1 MAIFQRFAW
10 LRAPGLK
17 MKRQSQNFHPPWGIG
32 ILSFYFSQF
41 FIIKIYIKKKKC
53 RERNHSLSSCSYF
66 QMENSWKF
74 KRKHKIEGILC
85 PFPVTLKAGTQ
96 TKRVDEGRFILG
108 ATSKTL
114 TCPLHPS
121 QVPLYNRHKA
131 LDAEC
136 PYVGDNSP
144 FTEEE
149 QEKPK

>member
-1 MAIFQRFAW
+1 
-10 LRAPGLK
+10 
-17 MKRQSQNFHPPWGIG
+17 
-32 ILSFYFSQF
+32 
-41 FIIKIYIKKKKC
+41 
-53 RERNHSLSSCSYF
+53 
-66 QMENSWKF
+66 MENSWKF

-149 QEKPK
+149 QEKPKWEEPSPSIKTIPSEKRWILAISNSPWTPNMQSRHFIEKSIASLGLRWKK